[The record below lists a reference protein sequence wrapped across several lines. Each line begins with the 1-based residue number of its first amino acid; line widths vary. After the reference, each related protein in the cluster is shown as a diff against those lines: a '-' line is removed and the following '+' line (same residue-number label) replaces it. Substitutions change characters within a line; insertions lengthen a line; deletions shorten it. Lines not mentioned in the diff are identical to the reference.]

1 MRDYIKQLEE
11 QNEELQ
17 KTLAKEQSDN
27 ELMKVD
33 HKIFTTMM
41 WHEHTRPTDNY
52 DNSGIT
58 EQLYNL
64 IVRKEYVWCSPMF
77 DVANVFFDETRKA
90 WNIHYYSPSVCED
103 VIDFSSPERARA
115 HVEKKFCDK
124 LENLRESKR
133 RA

>member
-1 MRDYIKQLEE
+1 MNDYIKQLEA

-17 KTLAKEQSDN
+17 RMLAKEQADN

-41 WHEHTRPTDNY
+41 WHEHTRPVDSNDVTL
-52 DNSGIT
+52 
-58 EQLYNL
+58 QLYSMC
-64 IVRKEYVWCSPMF
+64 VRKEYIWSSLMF
-77 DVANVFFDETRKA
+77 DIANVFYDEGRKA

-103 VIDFSSPERARA
+103 VIDFMTPERARA